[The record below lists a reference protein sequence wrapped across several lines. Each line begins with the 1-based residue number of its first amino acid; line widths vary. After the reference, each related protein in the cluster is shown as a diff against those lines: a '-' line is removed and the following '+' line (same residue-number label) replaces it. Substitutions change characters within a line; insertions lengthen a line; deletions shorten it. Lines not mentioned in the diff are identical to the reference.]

1 MEIILFV
8 AKIKKFVYI
17 SKKYDV
23 LEVLSMSMA
32 VKVKMLLAAREMT
45 QRDLAEKLGKAPQ
58 NLGRKLKADN
68 LTERDLTAI
77 AGACGATFEGGFILN
92 DTGKEIR

>member
-58 NLGRKLKADN
+58 NLGQIGRASCR
-68 LTERDLTAI
+68 ERV
-77 AGACGATFEGGFILN
+77 
-92 DTGKEIR
+92 